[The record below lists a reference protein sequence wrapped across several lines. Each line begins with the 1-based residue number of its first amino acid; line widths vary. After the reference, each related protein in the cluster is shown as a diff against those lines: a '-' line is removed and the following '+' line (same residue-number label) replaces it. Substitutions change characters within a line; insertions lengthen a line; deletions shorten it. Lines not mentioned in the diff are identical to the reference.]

1 MSQQS
6 VSFLGLSEV
15 GPATGYSPF
24 PCQPAQKTHF
34 AAVMRY
40 RELSRA
46 GLFNRARS
54 FDKHDRWAE
63 LGDATLD
70 FIENGIGGIGPMTC
84 SEQDQRSVAAF
95 ELEHAIRAFSR
106 SLAVLDTVRRC
117 AYGWT
122 RQLEVQTD

>member
-70 FIENGIGGIGPMTC
+70 FIENGIGGVGPMTFA
-84 SEQDQRSVAAF
+84 EQHQRSVASF
-95 ELEHAIRAFSR
+95 EVEEAIRTFFCCHLVAERARKGAHGGS
-106 SLAVLDTVRRC
+106 
-117 AYGWT
+117 
-122 RQLEVQTD
+122 RQL